1 MNVVNRNIQSDA
13 FFLDRNE
20 YEAVR
25 DISLM
30 DQNNISI
37 VEQTIFLL

>member
-1 MNVVNRNIQSDA
+1 MP
-13 FFLDRNE
+13 FFWDRNE

-25 DISLM
+25 DKSLM